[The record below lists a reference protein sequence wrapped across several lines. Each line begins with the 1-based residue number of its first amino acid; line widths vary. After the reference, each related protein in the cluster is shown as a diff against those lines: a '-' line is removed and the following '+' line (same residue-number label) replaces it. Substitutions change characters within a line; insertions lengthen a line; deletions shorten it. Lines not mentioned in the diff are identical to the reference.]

1 MGTRRFTRTIYL
13 RVEPEKHTA
22 VSAYAARQ
30 GTSVTAVV
38 ERLLDD
44 LLLHEV
50 QGAPRLRALEE
61 RVTALEEASRCR
73 SYSPG

>member
-1 MGTRRFTRTIYL
+1 MGTRRFSKTIYL
-13 RVEPEKHTA
+13 RVEPEKHA
-22 VSAYAARQ
+22 AALAYAARR

-50 QGAPRLRALEE
+50 LGAPKLRALEE
-61 RVTALEEASRCR
+61 RIAALEHGR
-73 SYSPG
+73 